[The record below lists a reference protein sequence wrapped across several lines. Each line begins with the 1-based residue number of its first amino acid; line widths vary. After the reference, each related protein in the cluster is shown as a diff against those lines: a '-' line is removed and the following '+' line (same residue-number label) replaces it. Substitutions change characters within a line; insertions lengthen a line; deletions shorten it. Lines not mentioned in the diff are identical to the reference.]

1 MRRRLIT
8 MAGMGVLVLFT
19 LLWAHEGHKAI
30 TTKGVMLGPVT
41 GNLLLEPLAQK
52 AVGLAT
58 TQVQFGTVE
67 ETLRVPARV
76 VLPWDRQAFAST
88 RIPGIVASIRVK
100 PGDFVKEGEVL
111 AEVVSLEVESLRLE
125 LEQRELE
132 HALATE
138 NLKRARELGERI
150 IAGKELLELEAEQ
163 KDKANEAAVIRGKL
177 AALGIPVGKDP
188 GPAVG
193 NGHSTT
199 TVPITAP
206 LSGAVV
212 HIDTT
217 LGASVEPLQHLFK
230 IHSLERVWIEGEVP
244 ESRASQVKPGLP
256 VRLAFPAYPGREFTA
271 TLERVGTEVPEKA
284 RTVGAWA
291 SLENVDLLVKP
302 GLSGEMRIV
311 FGASENVPIAPVRA
325 IVEDGAE
332 RYALVE
338 EKASTYVRVDPKDR
352 VEQYSSEKKEG
363 YTSVGAFVR
372 KGVVTGRSDG
382 KFVEVV
388 EGLYPGDRIV
398 QEASHELAALYV
410 QGALK
415 LSDEAKKN
423 IRLATEEVDLR
434 GIGEVVRLN
443 ATLRLPVGKGALASS
458 RIEGKVKRILVAPG
472 DAVRAGQVLAEVDSF
487 ELQNLQFE
495 YYRASL
501 REKLRG
507 LLAQRLGSLGEITPR
522 RELLKAETEYR
533 AQKAAAQNLR
543 RRLELL
549 GAKAEALDKIAAA
562 GEMLPSIPIISPIDG
577 RVNEASVVLG
587 QVVKPGD
594 PLFHVSDNSV
604 LWAETQVYERDFKAV
619 LSGEAKKEVVLRA
632 GGREIRTA
640 LAFSSQSVGYQEK
653 VLLVFAEVKNEE
665 GALLPGMLGEAL
677 VKTGPPGK
685 PSIAVP
691 NRAILGIGGQSF
703 AFVAEGSTFKRVV
716 LDLGRR
722 DADYT
727 EVLKGLFPGDKVA
740 VSGVNS
746 LNTAINTLK

>member
-1 MRRRLIT
+1 MRSRRISF
-8 MAGMGVLVLFT
+8 AGLGILALVT

-30 TTKGVMLGPVT
+30 TTKGVMLGPVS

-67 ETLRVPARV
+67 DTLRVPARV

-88 RIPGIVASIRVK
+88 RIGGIVASIRVK
-100 PGDFVKEGEVL
+100 PGDFVKEGDVL
-111 AEVVSLEVESLRLE
+111 AEIVSLEVEALRLE

-132 HALATE
+132 HALVTE
-138 NLKRARELGERI
+138 NLRRARELGERI

-163 KDKANEAAVIRGKL
+163 KDKANEASVVRAKL
-177 AALGIPVGKDP
+177 GMLGIPPGKEP
-188 GPAVG
+188 GPEVG
-193 NGHSTT
+193 NGHSSTA
-199 TVPITAP
+199 VPITAP

-230 IHSLERVWIEGEVP
+230 IHSLSRVWVEGEVP
-244 ESRASQVKPGLP
+244 ESRASEVKAGLA
-256 VRLAFPAYPGREFTA
+256 VRLAFAAYPGREFKA

-284 RTVGAWA
+284 RTVGVWA
-291 SLENVDLLVKP
+291 SLENADLLIKP

-311 FGASENVPIAPVRA
+311 LGAAENVAVAPVRA

-338 EKASTYVRVDPKDR
+338 EKASTYVRVDPK
-352 VEQYSSEKKEG
+352 EKIEEYSPEKKEG
-363 YTSVGAFVR
+363 YTPVGAFVK
-372 KGVVTGRSDG
+372 KGVVVGRSDG

-434 GIGEVVRLN
+434 GVGEVVRLN
-443 ATLRLPVGKGALASS
+443 ALLRLPVGKGALASS
-458 RIEGKVKRILVAPG
+458 RIEGKVKKILVAPG
-472 DAVRAGQVLAEVDSF
+472 DGVRAGQVLAEVDSF

-495 YYRASL
+495 FYRASL
-501 REKLRG
+501 RERLRG

-549 GAKAEALDKIAAA
+549 GARAEALDKIASS
-562 GEMLPSIPIISPIDG
+562 GEMLPSIPITSPIDG
-577 RVNEASVVLG
+577 RVNESSVVLG

-604 LWAETQVYERDFKAV
+604 LWAEAQVYERDFKAV
-619 LSGEAKKEVVLRA
+619 LAGELKKEVVLRA
-632 GGREIRTA
+632 GGREVRAA
-640 LAFSSQSVGYQEK
+640 LSFSSQSVGYQEK
-653 VLLVFAEVKNEE
+653 VLPVFAEVKNEE
-665 GALLPGMLGEAL
+665 GALLPGMLAEAL
-677 VKTGPPGK
+677 VKAGPPGK
-685 PSIAVP
+685 PVIAAP
-691 NRAILGIGGQSF
+691 NRAILSVGGQSF
-703 AFVAEGSTFKRVV
+703 AFVAEGNTFKRVA
-716 LDLGRR
+716 LELGRR

-727 EVLKGLFPGDKVA
+727 EVRKGLFPGDKVA